1 MVRKIYRYYKMM
13 ETNLWPKSRL
23 TAQLIKLV
31 LTAMVMLGLMF
42 EFVPGF
48 GESPYNFF

>member
-1 MVRKIYRYYKMM
+1 MIKNAYRYYKMM
-13 ETNLWPKSRL
+13 EARLWPKSRL
-23 TAQLIKLV
+23 TVQIIKLV
-31 LTAMVMLGLMF
+31 LTAIVMVALMF